1 MTTGLILNQRLKNLV
16 TLSALVLGG
25 CAMNSKITTPPAN
38 AGFWPAGK
46 TYAVSL
52 TYDDGLR
59 SQVEVVLPSL
69 KAAGLRGTFFS
80 SGMPGGMDSDG
91 IRALHA
97 AGQELAAHTL
107 AHPCGRGPSTK
118 AGTALEDY
126 NDARMAAELDKN
138 IDNLVAYG
146 AERDKVSFA
155 YPCGHNYVGEDK
167 HSYVPLVSQRFV
179 GARGVWNT
187 LADPMKVDLYNTPG
201 LHGDKGAT
209 GLLKDIQQAA
219 REGAWAVFLFH
230 GVGGD
235 YLITSASDHQALV
248 DALKA
253 DPHAWVAP
261 FGEVAR
267 WIHDHRGR

>member
-1 MTTGLILNQRLKNLV
+1 MEMRLMLSGRLNATMVLL
-16 TLSALVLGG
+16 ALALGG
-25 CAMNSKITTPPAN
+25 CAMNTEVLVTPQN

-59 SQVEVVLPSL
+59 SQVEIALPAL

-80 SGMPGGMDSDG
+80 SGMPGGMDDAG

-107 AHPCGRGPSTK
+107 VHPCGRGPNSK
-118 AGTALEDY
+118 PGTSLEDY
-126 NDARMAAELDKN
+126 DDKRMAAELDKN
-138 IDNLVAYG
+138 IDNLVSYG
-146 AERDKVSFA
+146 TLRDQVSFA
-155 YPCGHNYVGEDK
+155 YPCGQNYVGEDK
-167 HSYVPLVSQRFV
+167 HSYVPLVQRRFV
-179 GARGVWNT
+179 GARGVWDT

-201 LHGDKGAT
+201 LHGDKGAV
-209 GLLKDIQQAA
+209 GLLKDIHQAA

-235 YLITSASDHQALV
+235 YLITSASDHQTLV
-248 DALKA
+248 NALKS

-267 WIHDHRGR
+267 WIRDHRAL